1 MGEVTAIAW
10 TDHTFN
16 AWIGCA
22 KVSAECKHCYAEI
35 ETFARRERA
44 RGLELWGANAARHVT
59 SDATWKNPRAW
70 NRAAEKAGVR
80 RRVFCSS
87 MSDVFEDR
95 KDLDLPRARLWK
107 LIRETPWLDWL
118 LLTKRPE
125 EAARLWQMAAL
136 AAQGLDVKNDAPAW
150 LPNIWLGTTAGTQ
163 EMADER
169 IPHLLRVP
177 ARVRFLSC
185 EPLLEEVLLHKWFAG
200 AVMQR
205 WLVENPDQ
213 RLPADAVG
221 KIDWVI
227 GGGESGPKAR
237 ICDVDWLRSL
247 RGQCAAAGVPYFNK
261 QLGSRAIDTDGTGWK
276 LSKLDTRRHPS
287 DPQGLLLLNHKKGG
301 DPDEWPEDLRVR
313 EFPTFND
320 VREATARP

>member
-1 MGEVTAIAW
+1 MGEITAIEW

-22 KVSAECKHCYAEI
+22 KVSAECKHCYAEV

-59 SDATWKNPRAW
+59 SDANWKKPRAW

-125 EAARLWQMAAL
+125 DAARLWQMAAL
-136 AAQGLDVKNDAPAW
+136 AAQELDIKNDAPAW
-150 LPNIWLGTTAGTQ
+150 LPNIWLGATAGTQ
-163 EMADER
+163 ETADER

-177 ARVRFLSC
+177 AAVRFLSC
-185 EPLLEEVLLHKWFAG
+185 EPLLGEVLLHKWLAG
-200 AVMQR
+200 AGQ
-205 WLVENPDQ
+205 W
-213 RLPADAVG
+213 PADAAG
-221 KIDWVI
+221 GIDWVI
-227 GGGESGPKAR
+227 GGGESGPGAR
-237 ICDVDWLRSL
+237 PCDIAWLRSL
-247 RGQCAAAGVPYFNK
+247 RDQCAAAGVPYFNK
-261 QLGSRAIDTDGTGWK
+261 QLGARPEMSPGPISWPCTE
-276 LSKLDTRRHPS
+276 P
-287 DPQGLLLLNHKKGG
+287 KGG
-301 DPDEWPEDLRVR
+301 DPDEWPKDLRVR
-313 EFPTFND
+313 EHPLM
-320 VREATARP
+320 ESSK